1 METFDVEFTKD
12 GRVFNEDQVAT
23 LVKDLKGSDLIVVA
37 HGWNNDV
44 AEATRLYDE
53 LLGNIEKLLAARES
67 PQAPPALR
75 ALVGREFSVCRVFWP
90 SKKFA
95 EEDLIPGGGAASATA
110 ANDKALDR
118 ALERLAEDPARL
130 GDDSTSPERLEA
142 VARAKQLSSRLAD
155 PAAQVEFV
163 EILRGIVDPGE
174 ASEDDGTAAFFTA
187 DPIQLFEG
195 MGEAVTAPGPDTA
208 GGATR
213 VGADVDAGDDAGGAA
228 GVRDLL
234 DGVKAAARRLA
245 NLTTYLQMK
254 GRAGTVGTEGLAPVL
269 RKVRRDRNVR
279 IHLVGHSFGG
289 RLVTSAATAL
299 DPDTPDVT
307 LSLLQSAFSHN
318 ALSADFGDGKPG
330 AFRALVADRR
340 ASGPIIITH
349 TKNDRA
355 VGVAYPLASRL
366 SRQNAAGIGDQNDP
380 YGGMG
385 RNGAQHT
392 SEATGNDIDLA
403 AVGHG
408 YNFAPGKVYNLL
420 ADDFVSNHGD
430 VRGVQIA
437 YAILS
442 AAAAA

>member
-1 METFDVEFTKD
+1 MQTFDVEFTKD
-12 GRVFNEDQVAT
+12 GKVFNEDQVAT

-53 LLGNIEKLLAARES
+53 LLGNVEKLLAVRES

-95 EEDLIPGGGAASATA
+95 EEDLIPGGGSASATA
-110 ANDKALDR
+110 ANDKALGR
-118 ALERLAEDPARL
+118 ALERLAEDPTRL

-142 VARAKQLSSRLAD
+142 VARAKQLSSHLAD
-155 PAAQVEFV
+155 PGAQVEFV
-163 EILRGIVDPGE
+163 EILRGILDPGD
-174 ASEDDGTAAFFTA
+174 ASEDDGTAAFFTT

-208 GGATR
+208 GGATS
-213 VGADVDAGDDAGGAA
+213 VGAGVDAGDDAGGAA
-228 GVRDLL
+228 GVRDLF

-245 NLTTYLQMK
+245 NLATYLQMK
-254 GRAGTVGTEGLAPVL
+254 GRAGTVGSQGLAPVL
-269 RKVRRDRNVR
+269 REVRRDRDVR

-318 ALSADFGDGKPG
+318 GLSADFGEGKPG
-330 AFRALVADRR
+330 AFRALVADHR

-349 TKNDRA
+349 TKKDRA
-355 VGVAYPLASRL
+355 VGIAYPLASRI
-366 SRQNAAGIGDQNDP
+366 SRQNAAGIGDRNDP

-392 SEATGNDIDLA
+392 SEATGNDTDLS
-403 AVGHG
+403 AVGHD
-408 YNFAPGKVYNLL
+408 YDFASGKVYNLL

-430 VRGVQIA
+430 VKGIQIA

-442 AAAAA
+442 AAAAV